1 MSVEL
6 QHALAAN
13 QSARPLET
21 SGTLMSATTEL
32 GNPSL
37 TRRQRRERTARALR
51 ALAGNPG
58 ERRREELLDYVVRIN
73 MGVARTVAGRY
84 FHRGVDDDDL
94 VQVAYMALTRAARD
108 FDPGRHQDFLSYAV
122 PTIRGELKKHFRDQ
136 GWMVRPPRRVQE
148 AQARITRAE
157 GALSQELGRPVR
169 PSEIAEHLDME
180 LDHVIE
186 ALAADGC
193 FAPSSLDRPV
203 STAGEPGGVAL
214 VDFLGEADPGTPA
227 AEARV
232 VLGPVVRKLKTR
244 DRRIVY
250 LRFFEQKSQQEI
262 ADEIGVTQMQV
273 SRLLARILRDLRK
286 ELTSDDRVAAPAQA
300 S

>member
-1 MSVEL
+1 MAE
-6 QHALAAN
+6 A
-13 QSARPLET
+13 T
-21 SGTLMSATTEL
+21 S
-32 GNPSL
+32 
-37 TRRQRRERTARALR
+37 
-51 ALAGNPG
+51 
-58 ERRREELLDYVVRIN
+58 ERRRQELLDYVVRIN

-84 FHRGVDDDDL
+84 FQRGIDEDDL
-94 VQVAYMALTRAARD
+94 IQVAYMALTRAARD
-108 FDPGRHQDFLSYAV
+108 FDANRHQDFLSYAV

-157 GALSQELGRPVR
+157 GALFQELGRPVR
-169 PSEIAEHLDME
+169 PSELAAHLDME
-180 LDHVIE
+180 LDDVIE

-193 FAPSSLDRPV
+193 FSPSSLDRPV
-203 STAGEPGGVAL
+203 TANGENSGVAL
-214 VDFLGEADPGTPA
+214 GDFLGETDQEAPA

-232 VLGPVVRKLKTR
+232 VLGPVVRKLKPR

-250 LRFFEQKSQQEI
+250 LRFFEQRSQQEI

-286 ELTSDDRVAAPAQA
+286 DLADEKPTLDTEA

>member
-1 MSVEL
+1 
-6 QHALAAN
+6 
-13 QSARPLET
+13 
-21 SGTLMSATTEL
+21 MSAKSDPRS
-32 GNPSL
+32 PSMS
-37 TRRQRRERTARALR
+37 RQQRRDRTARALS
-51 ALAGNPG
+51 AIAETSS
-58 ERRREELLDYVVRIN
+58 ERRRQELLDYVVRIN

-84 FHRGVDDDDL
+84 FHRGIDEDDL
-94 VQVAYMALTRAARD
+94 LQVAYMALTRAARD
-108 FDPGRHQDFLSYAV
+108 FDPHRHQDFLSYAV

-148 AQARITRAE
+148 AQARITQAE
-157 GALSQELGRPVR
+157 GALFQELGRPVR
-169 PSEIAEHLDME
+169 PSELADYLDME
-180 LDHVIE
+180 LDDVIE

-203 STAGEPGGVAL
+203 ATSGDSGGVAL
-214 VDFLGEADPGTPA
+214 GDFLGEVDQATPA

-232 VLGPVVRKLKTR
+232 VLGPVVRQLKPR

-250 LRFFEQKSQQEI
+250 LRFFEQRSQQEI

-273 SRLLARILRDLRK
+273 SRLLSRILRDLRR
-286 ELTSDDRVAAPAQA
+286 ELSSSGASTVAEA

>member
-1 MSVEL
+1 
-6 QHALAAN
+6 
-13 QSARPLET
+13 
-21 SGTLMSATTEL
+21 MSATSESCSPPL
-32 GNPSL
+32 S
-37 TRRQRRERTARALR
+37 RRQRRERTARALA
-51 ALAGNPG
+51 ALAEGPG
-58 ERRREELLDYVVRIN
+58 ARRRQELLDYVVRIN
-73 MGVARTVAGRY
+73 MGVARTVAARY
-84 FHRGVDDDDL
+84 FKRGVDDDDL

-157 GALSQELGRPVR
+157 SALSQELGRPVR
-169 PSEIAEHLDME
+169 PSEIAARLDMD
-180 LDHVIE
+180 LDDVIE

-193 FAPSSLDRPV
+193 FSPSSLDRPV
-203 STAGEPGGVAL
+203 ATAGEPGGVAL
-214 VDFLGEADPGTPA
+214 GDLLGEDDPSTPA

-232 VLGPVVRKLKTR
+232 VLAPVVRQLKAR

-286 ELTSDDRVAAPAQA
+286 ELDSTNEAAAVSQA

>member
-1 MSVEL
+1 
-6 QHALAAN
+6 
-13 QSARPLET
+13 
-21 SGTLMSATTEL
+21 MSAEPDLRSTTM
-32 GNPSL
+32 S
-37 TRRQRRERTARALR
+37 RRQRRERTARALS
-51 ALAGNPG
+51 ALAETAS
-58 ERRREELLDYVVRIN
+58 ERRRQDLLDYVVRIN

-108 FDPGRHQDFLSYAV
+108 FDAQRHQDFLSYAV

-157 GALSQELGRPVR
+157 GALSQELGRPAR
-169 PSEIAEHLDME
+169 PSEIAAHLDMC
-180 LDHVIE
+180 LDDVIE

-193 FAPSSLDRPV
+193 FSPSSLDRPV
-203 STAGEPGGVAL
+203 TVNDDGGGIAL
-214 VDFLGEADPGTPA
+214 VDFLGEADQARPA

-232 VLGPVVRKLKTR
+232 VLGPVVRQLKPR

-250 LRFFEQKSQQEI
+250 LRFFEQRSQQEI

-273 SRLLARILRDLRK
+273 SRLLARILRDLRRD
-286 ELTSDDRVAAPAQA
+286 LTAGDSVPREVAEA

>member
-1 MSVEL
+1 
-6 QHALAAN
+6 
-13 QSARPLET
+13 
-21 SGTLMSATTEL
+21 MSAQPDLRSTTM
-32 GNPSL
+32 S
-37 TRRQRRERTARALR
+37 RRQRRERTGRALS
-51 ALAGNPG
+51 ALAETTS

-108 FDPGRHQDFLSYAV
+108 FDAQRHQDFLSYAV

-157 GALSQELGRPVR
+157 GALSQELGRPAR
-169 PSEIAEHLDME
+169 PSEIAAHLDMC
-180 LDHVIE
+180 LDDVIE

-193 FAPSSLDRPV
+193 FSPSSLDRPV
-203 STAGEPGGVAL
+203 TMNDDDGGVAL
-214 VDFLGEADPGTPA
+214 VDFLGEDDQAAPA

-232 VLGPVVRKLKTR
+232 VLGPVVRQLKPR

-250 LRFFEQKSQQEI
+250 LRFFEQRSQQEI

-273 SRLLARILRDLRK
+273 SRLLARILRDLHRD
-286 ELTSDDRVAAPAQA
+286 LTTADSKPARIAQA

>member
-1 MSVEL
+1 
-6 QHALAAN
+6 
-13 QSARPLET
+13 
-21 SGTLMSATTEL
+21 MSAKPDLRST
-32 GNPSL
+32 SM
-37 TRRQRRERTARALR
+37 TRRQRRDRTARALS
-51 ALAGNPG
+51 AVADTSS
-58 ERRREELLDYVVRIN
+58 ERRRQELLDYVVRIN

-84 FHRGVDDDDL
+84 FHRGIDEDDL

-108 FDPGRHQDFLSYAV
+108 FDTRRHQDFLSYAV

-157 GALSQELGRPVR
+157 AALSQELGRPAR
-169 PSEIAEHLDME
+169 PSELAEHLDMD
-180 LDHVIE
+180 LDDVIE

-203 STAGEPGGVAL
+203 ATDGDTSGVAL
-214 VDFLGEADPGTPA
+214 VDFLGEADQAAPA

-232 VLGPVVRKLKTR
+232 VLGPVVRELKPR

-250 LRFFEQKSQQEI
+250 LRFFEQRSQQEI

-286 ELTSDDRVAAPAQA
+286 EITSSSPAPVARA

>member
-1 MSVEL
+1 
-6 QHALAAN
+6 
-13 QSARPLET
+13 
-21 SGTLMSATTEL
+21 MSAKSDIRST
-32 GNPSL
+32 SMS
-37 TRRQRRERTARALR
+37 RRQRRDRTARALS
-51 ALAGNPG
+51 AIAQTSS
-58 ERRREELLDYVVRIN
+58 ERRRQELLDYVVRIN

-84 FHRGVDDDDL
+84 FHRGIDEDDL
-94 VQVAYMALTRAARD
+94 LQVAYMALTRAARD
-108 FDPGRHQDFLSYAV
+108 FDPHRHQDFLSYAV

-148 AQARITRAE
+148 AQARITQAE
-157 GALSQELGRPVR
+157 GALFQELGRPVR
-169 PSEIAEHLDME
+169 PSELADYLDME
-180 LDHVIE
+180 LDDVVE

-203 STAGEPGGVAL
+203 TTGGDTGGVSL
-214 VDFLGEADPGTPA
+214 VDFLGEADQATPA

-232 VLGPVVRKLKTR
+232 VLGPVVRQLKPR

-250 LRFFEQKSQQEI
+250 LRFFEQRSQQEI

-286 ELTSDDRVAAPAQA
+286 ELSGADAVAQA

>member
-1 MSVEL
+1 
-6 QHALAAN
+6 
-13 QSARPLET
+13 
-21 SGTLMSATTEL
+21 
-32 GNPSL
+32 
-37 TRRQRRERTARALR
+37 
-51 ALAGNPG
+51 
-58 ERRREELLDYVVRIN
+58 
-73 MGVARTVAGRY
+73 
-84 FHRGVDDDDL
+84 
-94 VQVAYMALTRAARD
+94 MALTRAARD
-108 FDPGRHQDFLSYAV
+108 FDPHRHQDFLSYAV

-157 GALSQELGRPVR
+157 GVLSQELGRPVR
-169 PSEIAEHLDME
+169 PSELAAHLDMH
-180 LDHVIE
+180 LDDVIE

-193 FAPSSLDRPV
+193 FSPSSLDRPV
-203 STAGEPGGVAL
+203 TTNGDGGGVAL
-214 VDFLGEADPGTPA
+214 GDFLGEDDQEAPA

-232 VLGPVVRKLKTR
+232 VLGPVVRRLKPR

-250 LRFFEQKSQQEI
+250 LRFFEQRSQQEI

-286 ELTSDDRVAAPAQA
+286 DLTTRDPALDTQA

>member
-1 MSVEL
+1 
-6 QHALAAN
+6 
-13 QSARPLET
+13 
-21 SGTLMSATTEL
+21 MSATTETCSPPL
-32 GNPSL
+32 S
-37 TRRQRRERTARALR
+37 RRQRRERTARAMA
-51 ALAGNPG
+51 ALADGPG
-58 ERRREELLDYVVRIN
+58 ESRRQELLDYVVRIN
-73 MGVARTVAGRY
+73 MGVARTVAARY
-84 FHRGVDDDDL
+84 FKRGVDDDDL
-94 VQVAYMALTRAARD
+94 IQVAYMALTRAARD

-157 GALSQELGRPVR
+157 SALSQELGRPVR
-169 PSEIAEHLDME
+169 PSEIAARLDMD
-180 LDHVIE
+180 LDDVIE

-193 FAPSSLDRPV
+193 FSPSSLDRPV
-203 STAGEPGGVAL
+203 ATAGEPGGVTL
-214 VDFLGEADPGTPA
+214 VDLLGEADTGTPA

-232 VLGPVVRKLKTR
+232 VLAPVVRKLKAR

-286 ELTSDDRVAAPAQA
+286 ELDSSEAGAVSQA

>member
-1 MSVEL
+1 
-6 QHALAAN
+6 
-13 QSARPLET
+13 
-21 SGTLMSATTEL
+21 MSAKPDLRSTTM
-32 GNPSL
+32 S
-37 TRRQRRERTARALR
+37 RRQRRERTSRALS
-51 ALAGNPG
+51 ALAETTS
-58 ERRREELLDYVVRIN
+58 ERRRQELLDYVVRIN

-108 FDPGRHQDFLSYAV
+108 FDAQRHQDFLSYAV

-157 GALSQELGRPVR
+157 GALSQELGRPAR
-169 PSEIAEHLDME
+169 PSEIAAHLDMC
-180 LDHVIE
+180 LDDVIE

-193 FAPSSLDRPV
+193 FSPSSLDRPV
-203 STAGEPGGVAL
+203 TVNDDGGGVAL
-214 VDFLGEADPGTPA
+214 VDFLGEADQATPA

-232 VLGPVVRKLKTR
+232 VLGPVVRHLKPR

-250 LRFFEQKSQQEI
+250 LRFFEQRSQQEI

-286 ELTSDDRVAAPAQA
+286 DLTSSSPTAVPRA

>member
-1 MSVEL
+1 
-6 QHALAAN
+6 
-13 QSARPLET
+13 
-21 SGTLMSATTEL
+21 MSAKPDLRST
-32 GNPSL
+32 SMS
-37 TRRQRRERTARALR
+37 RRQRHERTARALTS
-51 ALAGNPG
+51 LAKTSS
-58 ERRREELLDYVVRIN
+58 ERRRQELLDYVVRIN

-84 FHRGVDDDDL
+84 FQRGIDEDDL

-108 FDPGRHQDFLSYAV
+108 FDPHRHQDFLSYAV

-157 GALSQELGRPVR
+157 GALFQKLGRPVR
-169 PSEIAEHLDME
+169 PSEIAEHLDMD
-180 LDHVIE
+180 LDDVIE

-193 FAPSSLDRPV
+193 FSPSSLDRPV
-203 STAGEPGGVAL
+203 VTDGDTAGVAL
-214 VDFLGEADPGTPA
+214 VDFLGEKDQATPA

-232 VLGPVVRKLKTR
+232 VLGPVVRHLKPR

-250 LRFFEQKSQQEI
+250 LRFFEQRSQQEI

-273 SRLLARILRDLRK
+273 SRLLTRILRDLRRD
-286 ELTSDDRVAAPAQA
+286 LTSSNSPAPVANA

>member
-1 MSVEL
+1 MS
-6 QHALAAN
+6 
-13 QSARPLET
+13 
-21 SGTLMSATTEL
+21 
-32 GNPSL
+32 
-37 TRRQRRERTARALR
+37 RRQRRDRTARALS
-51 ALAGNPG
+51 AVAETSS
-58 ERRREELLDYVVRIN
+58 ERRRQELLDYVVRIN

-84 FHRGVDDDDL
+84 FQRGIEEDDL

-108 FDPGRHQDFLSYAV
+108 FDARRHQDFLSYAV

-169 PSEIAEHLDME
+169 PSELAEHLD
-180 LDHVIE
+180 LDLEDVIE

-193 FAPSSLDRPV
+193 FAPSSLDRPITT
-203 STAGEPGGVAL
+203 SGEPGGVSL
-214 VDFLGEADPGTPA
+214 VDLLGGTDQATPA

-232 VLGPVVRKLKTR
+232 MLAPVVRQLKPR

-250 LRFFEQKSQQEI
+250 LRFFEQRSQQEI

-273 SRLLARILRDLRK
+273 SRLLARILRDLRRD
-286 ELTSDDRVAAPAQA
+286 LTSNGSAEVAQA